1 MSIAAWWKAPRSAKL
16 FRGQVSEILLAFRA
30 KRFQQLGVGN
40 QGQVESDAHRFS
52 EGLRIVEP
60 HLHLHVAEVASMKA
74 FGDAQRVAVNMA
86 DRAQPGL
93 IVESGALHY
102 QPVALP
108 FANRI
113 TEPGRLWIV
122 RKFPFVGEY
131 MTVGS
136 VGFARR

>member
-40 QGQVESDAHRFS
+40 QGQAESNAHRFR

-86 DRAQPGL
+86 ERVQPGL
-93 IVESGALHY
+93 IVESGAVHHY
-102 QPVALP
+102 PVPPP
-108 FANRI
+108 FA
-113 TEPGRLWIV
+113 T
-122 RKFPFVGEY
+122 RK
-131 MTVGS
+131 T
-136 VGFARR
+136 